1 MVAKWDST
9 LKEHLRRKQNHEIQF
24 HYLSHKIQN
33 ELILLIAAEIKG
45 AVLKRI
51 KEVKYFSVILYCT
64 PDISQWVFEELTNVL
79 HHLGLDID
87 DVRGQGYDN
96 GSNMKGKH
104 KDSTKRWD
112 ILKDNVSE
120 KGYTLKSLSTTR
132 WESRVD
138 SVKTIVTQA
147 PEIRE
152 ALHQLAEKAT
162 DSGIK
167 SEAKCL
173 ADYEL
178 GKFEFIV
185 GMVIWYHI
193 LAKVNI
199 VNKHMQSENM
209 RIDVAMG
216 SVKAL
221 IAFFKEYR
229 EEGFEKSLNCAKE
242 IAAELDI
249 DHVFPEKKKKTEK
262 LKSLDAVKLKRS
274 CNNLEKK
281 LENGHTS
288 DIDVPV
294 TVASAERS
302 LSKLKILKSYL
313 RSTMSQERL
322 NVLALI
328 SIEHEFLE
336 KLDYDRLIDD
346 FASKSAR
353 RSIAVEIFRLLVIPF
368 EGNSCGSK
376 LISNS
381 HRSSIGASMED
392 EGERSSIVVG
402 LIENRAKEVGV
413 AAFDLRSASLHLSQ
427 YIETSSSYQNTK
439 TLLNFYDPNVI
450 IVPPNK
456 LAPDGMVGVSE
467 LVDKFF
473 PSVRKAVMARGCF
486 DDTKGTVLTK
496 NLAAKDL
503 SVLGLDTY
511 YKQYYL
517 CLAAAAAT
525 IKWYST
531 KRFLSMLLIAYIFDG
546 HRYTMQNAETS
557 CDIKTETEKGV
568 IVTNHSLSPKKVPN
582 EVLSD
587 DHSKRSQVLVASIIL
602 LKTALD
608 ALPLLSKVLKDA
620 KSFLLE
626 NIYHSVC
633 ESEKYGSIRKRI
645 GEVIDE
651 DVLHARAPFVAR
663 TQQCFAIK
671 AGIDGFLDV
680 ARRSFCDTSEAIHNL
695 ANKYREDL
703 KIPNLKLPFNNRQG
717 FYIRIPHKDVQ
728 GKLPSKFIQIVKHGN
743 NIHCSTLELASL
755 NVRNKSAAGECYART
770 AMCLEAL
777 MDTIREDVGMLTLLA
792 EVLCMLDM
800 IVNSFAHMISTKPV
814 GSYTRPGFTSNG
826 PLAIDAGRHPIL
838 ESIHSD
844 FVANNVFLSEASNMV
859 IITGPNMSGKST
871 YLQQVCLTVILA
883 QIGCYVPAR
892 FATLRVVD
900 RIFTRMNAPDSLESN
915 SSTFMTEMRETAF
928 IMQNVSSKS
937 LIVVDELGRATSSSD
952 GFAISWSCCEHL
964 LSLKAYTIFAT
975 HMENLVEL
983 ATIYPNVKV
992 LHFYVDVQNKHLDF
1006 KFQLKDGA
1014 RHVPHYGLLL
1024 AEVAGL
1030 PNSVITAA
1038 RSITENLTQK
1048 EVKRMQVN
1056 CMQNQPIQTI
1066 YGVAQRLICLK
1077 YSSQKEDMIRV
1088 ALQNLKESYAEGRI

>member
-1 MVAKWDST
+1 
-9 LKEHLRRKQNHEIQF
+9 
-24 HYLSHKIQN
+24 
-33 ELILLIAAEIKG
+33 
-45 AVLKRI
+45 
-51 KEVKYFSVILYCT
+51 
-64 PDISQWVFEELTNVL
+64 
-79 HHLGLDID
+79 
-87 DVRGQGYDN
+87 
-96 GSNMKGKH
+96 
-104 KDSTKRWD
+104 
-112 ILKDNVSE
+112 
-120 KGYTLKSLSTTR
+120 
-132 WESRVD
+132 
-138 SVKTIVTQA
+138 
-147 PEIRE
+147 
-152 ALHQLAEKAT
+152 
-162 DSGIK
+162 
-167 SEAKCL
+167 
-173 ADYEL
+173 
-178 GKFEFIV
+178 
-185 GMVIWYHI
+185 
-193 LAKVNI
+193 
-199 VNKHMQSENM
+199 
-209 RIDVAMG
+209 
-216 SVKAL
+216 
-221 IAFFKEYR
+221 
-229 EEGFEKSLNCAKE
+229 
-242 IAAELDI
+242 
-249 DHVFPEKKKKTEK
+249 
-262 LKSLDAVKLKRS
+262 
-274 CNNLEKK
+274 
-281 LENGHTS
+281 
-288 DIDVPV
+288 
-294 TVASAERS
+294 
-302 LSKLKILKSYL
+302 
-313 RSTMSQERL
+313 
-322 NVLALI
+322 
-328 SIEHEFLE
+328 
-336 KLDYDRLIDD
+336 
-346 FASKSAR
+346 
-353 RSIAVEIFRLLVIPF
+353 
-368 EGNSCGSK
+368 
-376 LISNS
+376 
-381 HRSSIGASMED
+381 MED

-439 TLLNFYDPNVI
+439 TLLNFYDSNVI

-486 DDTKGTVLTK
+486 DDTKVAFQNGFFH
-496 NLAAKDL
+496 L
-503 SVLGLDTY
+503 SVFHIDGSLSLPGD
-511 YKQYYL
+511 
-517 CLAAAAAT
+517 AAAAAT

-531 KRFLSMLLIAYIFDG
+531 KRFLSMLLSAYIFDG
-546 HRYTMQNAETS
+546 HRYTVQNAETS

-568 IVTNHSLSPKKVPN
+568 IVTNHSLSVTFNGSLNHVNIDTTSVQNLEIIDTLHSNLLGTSNKKKSLFYMLKTTKTIGGTRLLRANLLQPLKDIETIKARLDCLDELMSNEQLYFGLCQVLRKFPKETDRVLCHFCFKPKKVPN

-620 KSFLLE
+620 KSFLLA

-633 ESEKYGSIRKRI
+633 ESEIYGSIRKRI

-743 NIHCSTLELASL
+743 NIHCSTLELASEERPQPYDL
-755 NVRNKSAAGECYART
+755 SRPGILDNCMDHLQVLYA
-770 AMCLEAL
+770 AL

-814 GSYTRPGFTSNG
+814 DSYTRPGFTSNG

-928 IMQNVSSKS
+928 IMQNVSSK
-937 LIVVDELGRATSSSD
+937 
-952 GFAISWSCCEHL
+952 
-964 LSLKAYTIFAT
+964 YTIFAT

-1030 PNSVITAA
+1030 PNTVITAA
-1038 RSITENLTQK
+1038 RSITEKLTQK
-1048 EVKRMQVN
+1048 EIKRMQVN

-1088 ALQNLKESYAEGRI
+1088 ALQNLKESYAQGRI